1 MANSLSV
8 TDLQAILTTD
18 RSVCILDIRRRADFD
33 AAPQRIPSAQWHDPE
48 QTEDWIPTLPSDRD
62 LVVYCVKGGGV
73 SQSVAERLEDQKFRV
88 KFLEGGLKAW
98 QERGGTVE

>member
-1 MANSLSV
+1 MAKSLST
-8 TDLQAILTTD
+8 TDLQAILTTE
-18 RSVCILDIRRRADFD
+18 RSVRILDVRRRADFD
-33 AAPQRIPSAQWHDPE
+33 AAPQRIPAAQWYDPE
-48 QTEDWIPTLPSDRD
+48 QTDAWIPTLPSDRD

-98 QERGGTVE
+98 KDRGGAVE